1 MTTVQLHHL
10 LIFLALNTEC
20 FLRSL
25 ASSGEGKRTGVL
37 SCRDGQEP

>member
-1 MTTVQLHHL
+1 MATLQLRHL

-37 SCRDGQEP
+37 SRRDRQEP